1 MTPQVRRLFDFL
13 AGFYDEQEMS
23 VLKSQIVSWSEK
35 AEPPLRGKHVL
46 DGTPVFRNTMLKY
59 CALLAAE
66 AEVTAS
72 VGDGVPC
79 DEEILK
85 ILPDFGIRVADEAAL
100 TETYDAISD
109 CGGRHRQ
116 VRSRTGY
123 VELTR
128 SGLEHYRRC
137 SQPVIDVD
145 SCVFKD
151 FETTYGTGDGFV
163 RAMRRIGH
171 GDFAGRQ
178 LLVFGGGKVGRGI
191 AGRALRAGA
200 SVAVADF
207 KRPDLLDERIEF
219 IPADDAEKV
228 QAAIGKAWCVV
239 SATGIAGALAKW
251 ADALAASSALIANMG
266 LEDEYSPSLP
276 SERVLNGKA
285 PLNFILEEPTML
297 RFIAPAMAMCNAS
310 VCFLI
315 SGRELPPGLQEP
327 PQEVSME
334 MLLNLAETGIV
345 LNRD

>member
-1 MTPQVRRLFDFL
+1 MTPQVRRLYDFL

-23 VLKSQIVSWSEK
+23 VLRLQIFSWSE
-35 AEPPLRGKHVL
+35 AAVSPLRGKRIL

-59 CALLAAE
+59 CALLSAG

-72 VGDGVPC
+72 VGDSIPC
-79 DEEILK
+79 DKKILK
-85 ILPDFGIRVADEAAL
+85 ILPDFGIGVADTAAL
-100 TETYDAISD
+100 NETYDAISD

-116 VRSRTGY
+116 VHSRTGY

-128 SGLEHYRRC
+128 TGLEYYRNC

-145 SCVFKD
+145 SSVFKD

-163 RAMRRIGH
+163 RAMRQAGY
-171 GDFAGRQ
+171 GDFAGKR
-178 LLVFGGGKVGRGI
+178 LLVFGGGKVGLGI
-191 AGRALRAGA
+191 AGRALHAGA
-200 SVAVADF
+200 SVTVVDL
-207 KRPDLLDERIEF
+207 KRPALLDERIRF
-219 IPADDAEKV
+219 IPAAETENV
-228 QAAIGKAWCVV
+228 LTAIKTAWCVV
-239 SATGIAGALAKW
+239 SATGVAGALAKW
-251 ADALAASSALIANMG
+251 ADALAASSAVIANMG
-266 LEDEYSPSLP
+266 VEDEYSPALP

-315 SGRELPPGLQEP
+315 SGRKLLPGLQEP
-327 PQEVSME
+327 PREVSME